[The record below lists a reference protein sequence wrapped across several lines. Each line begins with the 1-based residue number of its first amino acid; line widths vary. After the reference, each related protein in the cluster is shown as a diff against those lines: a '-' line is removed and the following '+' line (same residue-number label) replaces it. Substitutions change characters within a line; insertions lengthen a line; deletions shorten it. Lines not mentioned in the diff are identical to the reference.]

1 VTRRDI
7 YIISV
12 VGVVGVIAA
21 FWLLAFSPKRSE
33 LGKANKKVDQA
44 QQDLTSARQEASAYG
59 VARVEFPRLYASIA
73 KMGKAVPGDSDVP
86 SLLVQLNHAAV
97 QAGVDFRTVE
107 LKSGAEA
114 SPAPSP
120 SSSSGSSTG
129 SSGGSSGSES
139 SGSQSGSSGGSSS
152 GASTASSSSSSQS
165 SAGGAS
171 ASAAP
176 ANASAASSLP
186 IGSTVGPAGFPLLQF
201 QFKFQGSFYKM
212 ADFIHN
218 IRRMVQSR
226 NKQVLVS
233 GRLVTIDGIALTSG
247 DKGFPQVKATIGA
260 TAYLAPPGQGVFAG
274 ATPAGPSATP
284 ISSTSSSGGSGPP
297 AAVVSAP

>member
-21 FWLLAFSPKRSE
+21 FWLLAFSPKRDE

-44 QQDLTSARQEASAYG
+44 QQDLTSARQEATAYG

-73 KMGKAVPGDSDVP
+73 KMGKAVPADPDVP

-114 SPAPSP
+114 SPTP
-120 SSSSGSSTG
+120 SSSSSSSSSTG

-139 SGSQSGSSGGSSS
+139 SGSQSGSSGGTSS
-152 GASTASSSSSSQS
+152 GAASSSSSSQG

-171 ASAAP
+171 PTAAP
-176 ANASAASSLP
+176 ANAASASSLA

-218 IRRMVQSR
+218 IRRMVESR
-226 NKQVLVS
+226 NKRVLVS
-233 GRLVTIDGIALTSG
+233 GRLVTIDGIALTAG